1 MLKSSWNSGNTW
13 LACLDVWTWL
23 WCVDSCANK
32 GWASSKLDWVHLLL
46 LFLSTLTMK
55 STITQEERLVKGMF
69 DFFLFS
75 SLSLLM
81 MPFLFS
87 DGGVVGCVLV
97 EGRKLLMMWEMKDSW
112 VGKERDFYSDV
123 LPGFLNLSMEYFVS
137 IYTLSPL
144 AWNLLM
150 GSWTKM
156 LHQKNCHQWVW
167 FVVEFVGNKIIDGF
181 IDEKNA

>member
-1 MLKSSWNSGNTW
+1 
-13 LACLDVWTWL
+13 
-23 WCVDSCANK
+23 
-32 GWASSKLDWVHLLL
+32 
-46 LFLSTLTMK
+46 
-55 STITQEERLVKGMF
+55 
-69 DFFLFS
+69 
-75 SLSLLM
+75 M

-97 EGRKLLMMWEMKDSW
+97 EGRKLLMMWEMKDSR

-123 LPGFLNLSMEYFVS
+123 LPGFLNLSMEYFVG